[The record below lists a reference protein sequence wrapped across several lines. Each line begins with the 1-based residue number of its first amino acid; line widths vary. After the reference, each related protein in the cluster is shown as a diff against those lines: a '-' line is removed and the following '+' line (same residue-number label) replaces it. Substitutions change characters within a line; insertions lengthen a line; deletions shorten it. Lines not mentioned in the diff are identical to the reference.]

1 MQYST
6 KLFSYWYVNKE
17 DKNRNIH
24 TDFEYTTI
32 RYVLFITNNLSFLII
47 AEFKMKCLDILAQIK
62 TGYTDTNK
70 NWIYWHK

>member
-1 MQYST
+1 MQYSI

-17 DKNRNIH
+17 HKNRNIH

-47 AEFKMKCLDILAQIK
+47 AEFKMRCLDILAQIK
-62 TGYTDTNK
+62 AGYTDTNK
-70 NWIYWHK
+70 TGYTGTN